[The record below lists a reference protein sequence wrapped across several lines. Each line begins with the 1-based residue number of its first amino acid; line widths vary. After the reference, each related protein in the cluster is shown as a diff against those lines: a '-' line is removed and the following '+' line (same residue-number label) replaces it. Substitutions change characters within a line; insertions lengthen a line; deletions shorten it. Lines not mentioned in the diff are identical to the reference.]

1 MSKNRNKDDLQIA
14 ERMRAVG
21 VPLDLGEFEESLIV
35 TQEIDPGANMLTSCY
50 LSRNFISTVIIA
62 YINIKC
68 ISKTPLIIS
77 DFSLRLPWRTTPV
90 TLLPDP
96 AAYFAPQT
104 YRFSKH
110 NATKHDRSEMIQQSG
125 TLRFGQSIKGF
136 LMGTHGDRIEDNLKQ
151 GKVVHT
157 DLHINDAVETIHI
170 HDLLLQVDLEAER
183 GRKPPAVQRRNIFDY
198 PDSKNQKT
206 RAVR

>member
-35 TQEIDPGANMLTSCY
+35 TQETDPGANMLSSCY

-62 YINIKC
+62 YIYITY

-96 AAYFAPQT
+96 AADFAPQIYT
-104 YRFSKH
+104 FSRY

-136 LMGTHGDRIEDNLKQ
+136 LMGTHGDPIEDNFKQ
-151 GKVVHT
+151 RDFVHA
-157 DLHINDAVETIHI
+157 DLHINGPVETIHI